1 MLGIRLGF
9 RVNTVRVQY
18 KMLNVARHYTIL
30 VRGIPLPTSRERRS
44 RRTMMSLASTTKV
57 TVRCPHTGRTDRRG
71 PVAALNVASEPRRTR
86 KTRVQSAATSPIVQS
101 TAAVLAF
108 ALNASAV
115 QPAFASSEELFTK
128 TCAGCHA
135 AGGNIVQ
142 AGATLFPDDLKR
154 NGIDDAAAVYDI
166 IYGGKGKMPGYG
178 EGCAPKG
185 QCTFG
190 ARLADEDVKGLAEYV
205 IERSAAEWK

>member
-1 MLGIRLGF
+1 M
-9 RVNTVRVQY
+9 
-18 KMLNVARHYTIL
+18 
-30 VRGIPLPTSRERRS
+30 
-44 RRTMMSLASTTKV
+44 
-57 TVRCPHTGRTDRRG
+57 
-71 PVAALNVASEPRRTR
+71 NVASEPRRTR

-101 TAAVLAF
+101 AAAVLAF

-142 AGATLFPDDLKR
+142 AGATLFPDDLE
-154 NGIDDAAAVYDI
+154 DATGSTTRLRVYDI

>member
-1 MLGIRLGF
+1 M
-9 RVNTVRVQY
+9 
-18 KMLNVARHYTIL
+18 
-30 VRGIPLPTSRERRS
+30 
-44 RRTMMSLASTTKV
+44 
-57 TVRCPHTGRTDRRG
+57 
-71 PVAALNVASEPRRTR
+71 NVASEPRRTR

-101 TAAVLAF
+101 AAAVLAF

-142 AGATLFPDDLKR
+142 AGATLFPDDLRR

-190 ARLADEDVKGLAEYV
+190 VRLADEDVKGLAEYV

>member
-1 MLGIRLGF
+1 MSPHRADRSTRTRRRL
-9 RVNTVRVQY
+9 
-18 KMLNVARHYTIL
+18 
-30 VRGIPLPTSRERRS
+30 ERRVGTPTNEEDT
-44 RRTMMSLASTTKV
+44 RP
-57 TVRCPHTGRTDRRG
+57 VRCDVPHRPVRRG
-71 PVAALNVASEPRRTR
+71 GPRVRAE
-86 KTRVQSAATSPIVQS
+86 RVGGATP
-101 TAAVLAF
+101 
-108 ALNASAV
+108 
-115 QPAFASSEELFTK
+115 SEELFTK

-154 NGIDDAAAVYDI
+154 NGVDDAAAVYDI

>member
-1 MLGIRLGF
+1 MLGIRFGF

-154 NGIDDAAAVYDI
+154 NGVDDAAAVYDI